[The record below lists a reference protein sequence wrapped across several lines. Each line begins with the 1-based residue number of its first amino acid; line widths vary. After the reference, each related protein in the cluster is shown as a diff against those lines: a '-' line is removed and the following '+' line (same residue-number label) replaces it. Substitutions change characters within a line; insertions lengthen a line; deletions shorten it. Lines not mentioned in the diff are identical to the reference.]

1 MVRIRLRRVGA
12 KKQPH
17 YRIVVADKRSPR
29 DGRQIETIGYYNP
42 RTEPNT
48 VVINEERALYWL
60 SEGAQPSDAVRQMLD
75 KQGTLGRLE
84 RLRAGEPLHV
94 LVAEYEAGETPEE
107 TAEQVTLAAE
117 EAEAKEE
124 AEAEQEAEAEEGGTP
139 AEARVEAVEMAS
151 EVAGEEE
158 SS

>member
-48 VVINEERALYWL
+48 VVIDEERALYWL
-60 SEGAQPSDAVRQMLD
+60 SEGAQPSDVVRRMLD
-75 KQGTLGRLE
+75 KQGTLERLG

-94 LVAEYEAGETPEE
+94 LVAEYEASETPEE
-107 TAEQVTLAAE
+107 TAERVALAE
-117 EAEAKEE
+117 EE
-124 AEAEQEAEAEEGGTP
+124 AEAEEEGTP
-139 AEARVEAVEMAS
+139 AEAEVEAVEVASEAEAGIEMAS
-151 EVAGEEE
+151 EVAAEEE
-158 SS
+158 AS